1 MFEILSVVVIV
12 RLVFLVDKTLLAL
25 LLSLQ
30 HLLVLLREH
39 FPRWTRS
46 DPTLELT
53 LLLGMRVISNVTQLH
68 RDLLVRL
75 QEQRDRDRQQ
85 EVV

>member
-1 MFEILSVVVIV
+1 MFDILSIVVIV

-25 LLSLQ
+25 LFSFQ
-30 HLLVLLREH
+30 HLLVLLGKH
-39 FPRWTRS
+39 LPRRARS

-68 RDLLVRL
+68 RDLFVGF

>member
-30 HLLVLLREH
+30 HLLVLLGKH
-39 FPRWTRS
+39 LPRWARS

-75 QEQRDRDRQQ
+75 QEKRDRDRQQ